1 MRIIKGFIKIE
12 EEFGI
17 EVDDKSTEEDIMYAV
32 YRAAKDQLDW
42 ILLDNGLF
50 EKIRWEEVK

>member
-1 MRIIKGFIKIE
+1 VRIIKGFIKIE